1 MMKEIEQT
9 EKRFLLEKPDEPFAI
24 KNDDEAMWAQKKIR
38 EKMAQK
44 EANKAIAKDAAD
56 WAKHQNTRLD
66 DSIAYFE
73 GLLSAYVT
81 PKYHADKTYK
91 LVTPLGRV
99 AYYKTRPEWEYDG
112 GTLVKTRKQTGH
124 GVLAKTETTEKLTI
138 TKTQLQNKFAKVN
151 GHLVDKE
158 TGEVIDG
165 IKYEERPKHIAFRFA
180 KETDTNE
187 DK

>member
-9 EKRFLLEKPDEPFAI
+9 ENRFLLEKPDEPFVI

-56 WAKHQNTRLD
+56 C
-66 DSIAYFE
+66 E
-73 GLLSAYVT
+73 
-81 PKYHADKTYK
+81 
-91 LVTPLGRV
+91 
-99 AYYKTRPEWEYDG
+99 
-112 GTLVKTRKQTGH
+112 TLFKSLKETGH
-124 GVLAKTETTEKLTI
+124 GDLVKTETTEKLTI
-138 TKTQLQNKFAKVN
+138 TKSQLQNKFAKVN

-180 KETDTNE
+180 KETDTDE

>member
-9 EKRFLLEKPDEPFAI
+9 ENRFLLGKPDEPFAI

-56 WAKHQNTRLD
+56 WAKRQNTRLD

-81 PKYHADKTYK
+81 PKYQADKAYK

-99 AYYKTRPEWEYDG
+99 AYYKTRPEWKYDDE
-112 GTLVKTRKQTGH
+112 TLFKSLKKTGH
-124 GVLAKTETTEKLTI
+124 GDLVKTETTEKLTI
-138 TKTQLQNKFAKVN
+138 TKSQLQNKFAKVN

-180 KETDTNE
+180 KETDTDE